1 MKNLITCL
9 IVCVLSSAAVAD
21 TWTVD
26 DDGKADF
33 DNIQDALDAVDTGD
47 VIAIAAG
54 TYNESD
60 LYIED
65 ADITITGEV
74 NAKGE
79 PLVTIDG
86 GGESGILI
94 AIGVVGATGAT
105 VENIVFTGST
115 GNALWIYHHN
125 PTIRNCVFTGNVT
138 SSLGGALW
146 SSDTEAIIENCRF
159 VNNTASNT
167 GSIFFSKA
175 TKSVGPGPTIRG
187 CVFENNT
194 AYSTA
199 VIQHCNPVI
208 EQCTFENNTS
218 ADFFGA
224 TLYLLQS
231 AATISDCV
239 FSGNAGSGIGAES
252 ADGLQIIDCTFN
264 DNAVAYGGGVRISGS
279 SSGGVHSALISGCRF
294 TNHVSSVSELGSA
307 LNSNN
312 INLTLFEC
320 EFMGNRGDAGVWFA
334 SGASY
339 DIDRCLFENNFDG
352 ACASFSGDV
361 DVSMSQC
368 TFIDNSSSGVSIG
381 GFSTASFSECLF
393 QNNHATWGPGGISV
407 TQTNTIINSCEFKEN
422 GPTSGS
428 GPGAIYHYPGTLEI
442 TDSLFCE
449 NSGDAGDINGPWDD
463 GGGNEFSNTCP
474 ADCDG
479 DIDEDGQINV
489 NDLLAII
496 AAWGIDCVGCSEDVN
511 DDGDVNVADL
521 LIVIGAWGSCE

>member
-1 MKNLITCL
+1 MFRIALISMFLTSTAL
-9 IVCVLSSAAVAD
+9 AD

-86 GGESGILI
+86 GGDSGILI
-94 AIGVVGATGAT
+94 AIGVAGATGTT

-175 TKSVGPGPTIRG
+175 TKSVGPGPTIRD

-208 EQCTFENNTS
+208 EQCTFENNTANYGGGMYNHS
-218 ADFFGA
+218 SSP
-224 TLYLLQS
+224 TL
-231 AATISDCV
+231 T
-239 FSGNAGSGIGAES
+239 
-252 ADGLQIIDCTFN
+252 DCTFEN
-264 DNAVAYGGGVRISGS
+264 NTANYGGGMFNS
-279 SSGGVHSALISGCRF
+279 
-294 TNHVSSVSELGSA
+294 VSS
-307 LNSNN
+307 NPT
-312 INLTLFEC
+312 LTGTTVCGNTPEQIIGDWTDNGGNTVADEC
-320 EFMGNRGDAGVWFA
+320 ECV
-334 SGASY
+334 
-339 DIDRCLFENNFDG
+339 
-352 ACASFSGDV
+352 
-361 DVSMSQC
+361 
-368 TFIDNSSSGVSIG
+368 
-381 GFSTASFSECLF
+381 
-393 QNNHATWGPGGISV
+393 
-407 TQTNTIINSCEFKEN
+407 
-422 GPTSGS
+422 
-428 GPGAIYHYPGTLEI
+428 
-442 TDSLFCE
+442 
-449 NSGDAGDINGPWDD
+449 GDINLD
-463 GGGNEFSNTCP
+463 SY
-474 ADCDG
+474 
-479 DIDEDGQINV
+479 INV
-489 NDLLAII
+489 NDLLII
-496 AAWGIDCVGCSEDVN
+496 IGYWGNNTPQADLNFDGIVDVT
-511 DDGDVNVADL
+511 DL
-521 LIVIGAWGSCE
+521 LIVVGSWGECE